1 MAAKR
6 KTTKKKT
13 GPKGKKPARTKSV
26 AQKRS
31 LKRRTARTCAKKY
44 SIASA
49 KKSAQ
54 IAVSEK
60 TIKSPYSKNDLAK
73 FREIL
78 VSFRDRVIDEI
89 GFLVGDN
96 IARSQRESS
105 GDLSGYSLHAADQ
118 GTDNFDQEFALN
130 LASNEQDTL
139 YEIDEALA
147 RIESNTYGVC
157 EVCGCKIERARLEAI
172 PYTRMCVKCKTQS
185 EKGKVRYRPFGE
197 TMSRTILSSE

>member
-1 MAAKR
+1 MAVR
-6 KTTKKKT
+6 RTIKKKT
-13 GPKGKKPARTKSV
+13 GLRTQKPAQRKSV

-31 LKRRTARTCAKKY
+31 VKHRTARASAKKY
-44 SIASA
+44 SIGIA
-49 KKSAQ
+49 KKSAH
-54 IAVSEK
+54 IAGAQK
-60 TIKSPYSKNDLAK
+60 TIKSPYGKKDLAK
-73 FREIL
+73 FQEIL
-78 VSFRDRVIDEI
+78 LSLRDRVIDEI

-105 GDLSGYSLHAADQ
+105 GDLSSYSFHAADQ

-130 LASNEQDTL
+130 LASNEQDIL
-139 YEIDEALA
+139 YEIDEALG
-147 RIESNTYGVC
+147 RIESNTFGVC